1 MSDFLARAALA
12 TYRAAG
18 TLVYPLLG
26 PYVGYRTSRGKEDP
40 LRRRERY
47 GHASVER
54 PAGPL
59 VWVHAASVG
68 ESAAVTPLV
77 RAIAA
82 AEEERNLSIETV
94 DQLRRDLK
102 LNHDRANRL
111 LRQNGVLERSL
122 PGSTTAAA
130 VVTRVTRNPRK

>member
-1 MSDFLARAALA
+1 MQKYPHEFSGGQRQRIAIARAILRNAPVLLLDEPFSGGLDPSGILALKRTLQGLAKRSDVTVVMA
-12 TYRAAG
+12 TPVPELIEELADRIVIVRDG
-18 TLVYPLLG
+18 RLTLC
-26 PYVGYRTSRGKEDP
+26 
-40 LRRRERY
+40 
-47 GHASVER
+47 
-54 PAGPL
+54 
-59 VWVHAASVG
+59 
-68 ESAAVTPLV
+68 
-77 RAIAA
+77 
-82 AEEERNLSIETV
+82 ETV